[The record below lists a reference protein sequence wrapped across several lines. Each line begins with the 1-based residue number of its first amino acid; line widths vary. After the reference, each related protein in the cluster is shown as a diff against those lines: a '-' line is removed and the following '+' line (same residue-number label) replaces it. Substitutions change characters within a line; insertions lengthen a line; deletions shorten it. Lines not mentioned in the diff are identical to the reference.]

1 MDWTDKLV
9 QFIERLKTMPLVKL
23 GTDNMGFGEGSGKGI
38 NLSPQKF
45 FDCLLMQTADR
56 VSAMHVRLSCAG
68 ILLTY
73 RKTTSSAVAEKPGDA
88 SCLSASIVQSL

>member
-45 FDCLLMQTADR
+45 FDCLLMQTA
-56 VSAMHVRLSCAG
+56 S
-68 ILLTY
+68 LLC
-73 RKTTSSAVAEKPGDA
+73 TSVCHALVF
-88 SCLSASIVQSL
+88 C